1 MDFEFARRN
10 MVDTQLRTW
19 GVTDRRVIAAVG
31 SVPRE
36 LFVPAQR
43 RPLAYTD
50 EEHEIGGGRRLA
62 APAPFAK
69 LLQLAA
75 IGSEEHVLDIGCGT
89 GYSAAVIARLAG
101 SVTSIEPDAALAAAA
116 EANLAEIGVQGVTV
130 LSGSIEA
137 AGKSKGPYDVILIG
151 GLVPSV
157 PDQLFSQLKPE
168 GRVVALVGR
177 PGRPG
182 VAHVFSRSGKGLAAH
197 SDFDAHM
204 PPLVTPPTDVFV
216 F

>member
-1 MDFEFARRN
+1 MDFEFARRT
-10 MVDTQLRTW
+10 MVDNQLRTW

-36 LFVPAQR
+36 VFVPEQR

-75 IGSEEHVLDIGCGT
+75 IGSEERVLVIGCGS
-89 GYSAAVIARLAG
+89 GYSAAVVARLAAG
-101 SVTSIEPDAALAAAA
+101 VTAVEPDPELAAAA
-116 EANLAEIGVQGVTV
+116 EKNLAELGVSDVAV
-130 LSGSIEA
+130 LCGPIET
-137 AGKSKGPYDVILIG
+137 AGKSKGPYDVILVE

-157 PDQLFSQLKPE
+157 PDQLFSQLKRE
-168 GRVVALVGR
+168 GRVVALVGV

-197 SDFDAHM
+197 SDFDAYM
-204 PPLVTPPTDVFV
+204 PPLATSPADVFT